1 MNERLGSSQLVVAF
15 NENNQRRLSENL
27 LEEEKLGDKSG
38 GS

>member
-1 MNERLGSSQLVVAF
+1 MNERLGFSQLVLDL

-38 GS
+38 GC

>member
-1 MNERLGSSQLVVAF
+1 MNERLGSSQLVVALH
-15 NENNQRRLSENL
+15 ENNQRGLSENL